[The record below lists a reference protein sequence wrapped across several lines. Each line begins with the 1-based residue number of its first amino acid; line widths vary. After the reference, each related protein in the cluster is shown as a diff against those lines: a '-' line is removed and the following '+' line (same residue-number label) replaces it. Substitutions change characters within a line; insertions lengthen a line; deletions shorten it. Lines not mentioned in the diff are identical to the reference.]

1 MIRGVIFD
9 LDGVI
14 TDTAK
19 FHYIAWK
26 KLAENLGIDLTLE
39 FNENLKGISRMESL
53 DKILELKSKKKE
65 FSIVEKE
72 NLANSKNEYYKKLI
86 EEISPNDILK
96 GILDFLNEL
105 KEKNYKIA
113 LASAS
118 KNAVFILEKL
128 KIKEKFDYIVDV
140 SKIHK
145 NKPEP
150 DIFIQACKGL
160 NLETNEVV
168 GIEDSQA
175 GIEALKKAKIFSIG
189 INVDADIYLKSSE
202 ELNIKIIEKL
212 N

>member
-72 NLANSKNEYYKKLI
+72 NLANTKNEYYKKLI